1 MAEKVCC
8 PGPIGG
14 NNGNSAGGFRE
25 AVCVHTKKV
34 YDSCRSKECLRDIR
48 VYLTR
53 DAQELINAGGIAS
66 VKPREAE
73 LLCVSI
79 DVERIQFNRGFYSVD
94 IRFFYRIEC
103 EISCVIGRPRIVDGL
118 AVFDKRV
125 VLFGGEG
132 GARIFSS
139 QYIEDG
145 RDVQLRPDSNKP
157 TAVVEVVDPIM
168 LDARVV
174 APETSCNCCCQS
186 IKCYR
191 FTKRQKSAVNRRRF
205 LIFLSESQSFQPA
218 KSLELL
224 KSAGTASSRLPRA
237 AGTLFALACRR
248 GQLRVNRRAF
258 VDVPGLGILVIADER
273 RRVNRRAVLGNCQIK
288 VRTGRIA
295 GAADIADRLPLLY
308 FRADRNAALVHHMM
322 VHAYVPVIM
331 RNLNRPS
338 VTGDPAVCG
347 YLATLNRLDRR
358 TGRSGNV
365 NGLVPTRGRGTVACR
380 ERVSGTELT

>member
-66 VKPREAE
+66 VKPRAAE

-174 APETSCNCCCQS
+174 APETSCNCCC
-186 IKCYR
+186 
-191 FTKRQKSAVNRRRF
+191 
-205 LIFLSESQSFQPA
+205 
-218 KSLELL
+218 
-224 KSAGTASSRLPRA
+224 
-237 AGTLFALACRR
+237 
-248 GQLRVNRRAF
+248 
-258 VDVPGLGILVIADER
+258 
-273 RRVNRRAVLGNCQIK
+273 
-288 VRTGRIA
+288 
-295 GAADIADRLPLLY
+295 
-308 FRADRNAALVHHMM
+308 
-322 VHAYVPVIM
+322 
-331 RNLNRPS
+331 
-338 VTGDPAVCG
+338 
-347 YLATLNRLDRR
+347 
-358 TGRSGNV
+358 
-365 NGLVPTRGRGTVACR
+365 
-380 ERVSGTELT
+380 

>member
-174 APETSCNCCCQS
+174 APETSCNCCCCALHEVPRS
-186 IKCYR
+186 ICSC
-191 FTKRQKSAVNRRRF
+191 FGGDDLV
-205 LIFLSESQSFQPA
+205 LSNDGYQLFEPSV
-218 KSLELL
+218 
-224 KSAGTASSRLPRA
+224 SSRLSGSSATFSCSCPLTTYVCRGATARTAVSAVSRTRA
-237 AGTLFALACRR
+237 RSSRASTSPSTPFSR
-248 GQLRVNRRAF
+248 RRAT
-258 VDVPGLGILVIADER
+258 R
-273 RRVNRRAVLGNCQIK
+273 QAVC
-288 VRTGRIA
+288 
-295 GAADIADRLPLLY
+295 
-308 FRADRNAALVHHMM
+308 
-322 VHAYVPVIM
+322 
-331 RNLNRPS
+331 S
-338 VTGDPAVCG
+338 PAVP
-347 YLATLNRLDRR
+347 A
-358 TGRSGNV
+358 
-365 NGLVPTRGRGTVACR
+365 
-380 ERVSGTELT
+380 